1 MFESK
6 NNQVIL
12 VTGAAKRIGSEIIN
26 LFHAKNFNVII
37 HYNKSAAEANR
48 LCGNLNSKRRKS
60 AMLVQGDLNQPI
72 CVKRVISLVESVGR
86 IDVLVNNASSF
97 YPTALESANESH
109 WNDLI
114 NSNLKGPFFLSKEL
128 APLLRKSNGSIVNI
142 SDMHARQ
149 TLKEHSIYTI
159 AKAGNIAMTKS
170 LALELAPE
178 VRVNSVAPGA
188 ILWPA
193 HEKDDKLKHDKIL
206 ASVPL
211 GRLGS
216 ESDIAETTFFL
227 SNVATYVTGQTITVD
242 GGASGSLL

>member
-1 MFESK
+1 MSESR

-12 VTGAAKRIGSEIIN
+12 VTGAAKRIGCEIIN
-26 LFHAKNFNVII
+26 VFHSRNFNVII

-48 LCGNLNSKRRKS
+48 LYENLNEKRSKS
-60 AMLVQGDLNQPI
+60 AFLVQGDLNELI
-72 CVKRVISLVESVGR
+72 SIKRIITLIDSIGR
-86 IDVLVNNASSF
+86 LDVLVNNASSF
-97 YPTALESANESH
+97 YPTMLETADESD

-114 NSNLKGPFFLSKEL
+114 NSNLKGPFFLSKKL
-128 APLLRKSNGSIVNI
+128 APFLKKSRGSIVNI

-149 TLKEHSIYTI
+149 ALKKHSIYSI

-170 LALELAPE
+170 LALELAPK

-193 HEKDDKLKHDKIL
+193 HEQDDKIKHNKIL
-206 ASVPL
+206 ASIPI

-227 SNVATYVTGQTITVD
+227 SNIATYVTGQTIAVD
-242 GGASGSLL
+242 GGASNSLF

>member
-1 MFESK
+1 MSESR

-12 VTGAAKRIGSEIIN
+12 VTGAAKRIGCEIIN
-26 LFHAKNFNVII
+26 VFHSRNFNVII

-48 LCGNLNSKRRKS
+48 LCDTLNEKRSES
-60 AMLVQGDLNQPI
+60 AWLVQGDLNEPASI
-72 CVKRVISLVESVGR
+72 ERIINLLESIGR
-86 IDVLVNNASSF
+86 LDVLVNNASSF
-97 YPTALESANESH
+97 YPTELENVDESA

-114 NSNLKGPFFLSKEL
+114 NSNLKGPFFLSKKL
-128 APLLRKSNGSIVNI
+128 APLLKRNRGSIVNI

-149 TLKEHSIYTI
+149 ALKKHSIYTI

-193 HEKDDKLKHDKIL
+193 HEQDDIAKHKKIL
-206 ASVPL
+206 SSIPI

-227 SNVATYVTGQTITVD
+227 SNIATYVTGQTIAVD
-242 GGASGSLL
+242 GGASNSLL